1 MVRSAYFINED
12 PEYMHALVLVRRHRT
27 PSETEEETA
36 RRVLDDRLL
45 SVWIKDMAVRKAVE
59 P

>member
-1 MVRSAYFINED
+1 MAKNTYFINED
-12 PEYMHALVLVRRHRT
+12 PEYMHSLVLVRKHRL

-45 SVWIKDMAVRKAVE
+45 SVWLKDMAVRKTVE
-59 P
+59 S

>member
-1 MVRSAYFINED
+1 
-12 PEYMHALVLVRRHRT
+12 MHALVLVRRHRI

-45 SVWIKDMAVRKAVE
+45 SVRIKDMAVRKTVE

>member
-1 MVRSAYFINED
+1 MAKNTYFINED
-12 PEYMHALVLVRRHRT
+12 PEYMHALVLVRRYRI

-45 SVWIKDMAVRKAVE
+45 SVWIKDMDIRKAVE
-59 P
+59 S